1 MSSNESPSPETFEP
15 DVFPAAKAQE
25 QLYFVQQVIGDSPAY
40 HVPVVF
46 ALTGRLDPAA
56 LERAVRRVAL
66 RHEALRTHFTLGDDG
81 LQQVVTD
88 RPADWR
94 IVDCASE
101 DELGSRLRSETD
113 RPFDLESPPL
123 FRAALLRRDERT
135 ALLVLTMHHIVCDG
149 WSLGIVV
156 DELFRHYDAF
166 AAGRDLV
173 LPEPEFQYGDYADWQ
188 RAWLGS
194 PAAEKHLDFWSRT
207 LGGELPVLELPGD
220 RPAGTPAPGHGGGGG
235 LLSFPLEPELLD
247 GLHALATAARSTLF
261 TVMLA
266 AYQVLLGRYT
276 GVEDVIVGSP
286 VANRS
291 RIEFERTVGFFVNMV
306 AIRTDLGPA
315 ESGAGEPGTGEPGAG
330 EPGPTGPSFREL
342 LTRVRTAALQ
352 AQDHH
357 ELPFESVVQLV
368 NPRRDPG
375 HDPVFQALFMLDD
388 TTTEPPAAEGLEI
401 VPVPVHSDT
410 AKFQLSLQV
419 NEHDDRPGFELE
431 YRTDRFTPEWAQR
444 FAGHYARLL
453 RLVVEQP
460 DRPLDALFELP
471 AAERAPDRAPDGVA
485 GRAAED
491 GRDDGWDDEDDTPY
505 VAPRDEDERILA
517 EVWQEALGRGDIGID
532 HNYFEVGGDSILSIQ
547 ILSRARRHGLR
558 FELRDLL
565 VAQTIRELTPLVTR
579 TAPEA
584 EAALEPFDLLTAAD
598 RARLPDGLAD
608 AYPLTSLQAGM
619 LYHSELDAVHRAY
632 HDVAGYHLRG
642 PYSPP
647 AWRSA
652 VAALLERHELLRT
665 SFALRDLGEPVQLV
679 HHQVAEPPVTFEDLS
694 AVPADE
700 QPEALRRHYAW
711 EREHPFDWER
721 PPLIRFHVQR
731 RSADTFQL
739 WVVEHHAILDGWS
752 GRQLL
757 TELLELYLQALGRS
771 TRELAPPPL
780 ARFRSLVALEREAV
794 ADPGQ
799 RAFWRERLDGMT
811 ALRLPRTAPAAG
823 VPDLVMTEY
832 ELPGQ
837 LSADLLRTAAELGV
851 PVRIALLAAHL
862 RVLALLGGTD
872 DVVSGAVYNGRIAE
886 EDGER
891 VVGLFLNTLPV
902 RARIDDGT
910 TWASLVADVAAT
922 DLALQP
928 HRRLPLATIQQDAGG
943 GPLFESFFNY
953 THFHAP
959 DEGTAGEL
967 EILDEFG
974 VVPTSFPFGVEFMRD
989 ARTGRIG
996 LGLRYDAA
1004 QFAAEE
1010 IDRWAGYH
1018 LTALRSLAAEPAAG
1032 IGRTELPAPAELA
1045 QLDRWNDTATTYHR
1059 PHLLHVL
1066 VEEQARLTP
1075 DRIAVAFEGGTLS
1088 YRELDRRADALA
1100 RRLVERGVEPGD
1112 RVGVCLERS
1121 TELVVS
1127 LLAVLKAGG
1136 AYVPIDPEHPVARIA
1151 TMVTEAAPALVLTT
1165 TALAERVEP
1174 SGAAVEAVDT
1184 GNAGTGAPGTGL
1196 PDAGLP
1202 VGGPRV
1208 AVDPDA
1214 PAYLIFTSG
1223 STGVPKGVVV
1233 SHRAICNRLLW
1244 MQEEFGLTEA
1254 DRVLQKTPYTFD
1266 VSVWEFFWPLVQ
1278 GARLVVAAPGAH
1290 REPEELAQL
1299 IREHSVTTVHF
1310 VPSMLRVFLDHA
1322 DPADCAS
1329 LRLVVCSGEA
1339 LPADLR
1345 DAHHERLDAEL
1356 VNLYGP
1362 TEAAVDVTCW
1372 RCRPGDGATVPIG
1385 HPIANIR
1392 IHLLDA
1398 RMNRVP
1404 VGVTGELHIGGVG
1417 LADGYHGRPDLTA
1430 ERFVEH
1436 TWPDG
1441 TAERLY
1447 RTGDLARRRPDGAI
1461 DYLGR
1466 ADQQVKVR
1474 GMRIE
1479 LGEIEAALTRHPDV
1493 REAAVVLRGHR
1504 LAAYV
1509 AAPESVTG
1517 DALAAYLG
1525 DTLPEYM
1532 LPSVWTRLERLPL
1545 ASNGK
1550 VDRKLLPEPGP
1561 AALAGERTPA
1571 PPVTDVQRRL
1581 VRVWEETL
1589 GVSPIGIHDSFFALG
1604 GHSLVALN
1612 LAMRIRREFGRKLPV
1627 AELLAHNTVARLAP
1641 LVTARESGDEDPA
1654 RLLPIRRAGEGE
1666 PLTLVHP
1673 VGGGVFCYLPLAS
1686 QLRPGRPV
1694 YGIVSEGLVSG
1705 SVANLSVERIAESY
1719 VDLLVAKQPKGP
1731 YHLAGWS
1738 FGAVLVFE
1746 MACRLHRR
1754 GAEVG
1759 SLSMIDAAYPGQFD
1773 ESLRDEDL
1781 ALLVF
1786 VDVLRAAGMAVPE
1799 HDDAEWAAALAEFPT
1814 IHEKLR
1820 WLVGRLPT
1828 AEDGKATELEQ
1839 WEAYFKVFTTNLT
1852 AHNDYRPGRY
1862 PGDVVYIEG
1871 LDGGAIGSAGA
1882 WRAAVDGRFSAHTIE
1897 ASHYDILRQP
1907 HVRQMARLV
1916 DRALDGAAVG
1926 APDGAPGT
1934 APDGTPR

>member
-1 MSSNESPSPETFEP
+1 MSSNESPSPEILEP

-25 QLYFVQQVIGDSPAY
+25 QLYFVQRVIGDSPAY

-46 ALTGRLDPAA
+46 RLTGRLDPAA
-56 LERAVRRVAL
+56 LERAVRRVAQ
-66 RHEALRTHFTLGDDG
+66 RHEALRTHFALGDDG

-88 RPADWR
+88 QPVDWR
-94 IVDCASE
+94 IVNCASE
-101 DELGSRLRSETD
+101 DELASRLRSETD

-135 ALLVLTMHHIVCDG
+135 AVLVLTMHHIVCDG
-149 WSLGIVV
+149 WSLGIVI
-156 DELFRHYDAF
+156 DELFDHYRAYTF
-166 AAGRDLV
+166 GQELAS
-173 LPEPEFQYGDYADWQ
+173 PEPDFQYGDYADWQ
-188 RAWLGS
+188 RAWLRS

-220 RPAGTPAPGHGGGGG
+220 CPANTPTPAYGGS
-235 LLSFPLEPELLD
+235 LLTFPLESELLHD
-247 GLHALATAARSTLF
+247 LRSLATTSRTTLF
-261 TVMLA
+261 TALLA
-266 AYQVLLGRYT
+266 AYKVLLSRYT
-276 GVEDVIVGSP
+276 GVDDVIVGSP

-306 AIRTDLGPA
+306 AIRTDLSPTPEQLTSSS
-315 ESGAGEPGTGEPGAG
+315 ESAVAA
-330 EPGPTGPSFREL
+330 PTGPSFRDL
-342 LTRVRTAALQ
+342 LSRVRNSALL

-368 NPRRDPG
+368 NPRRDLD
-375 HDPVFQALFMLDD
+375 HDPVFQVLFMLDD
-388 TTTEPPAAEGLEI
+388 TTTAPVEAADLEI
-401 VPVPVHSDT
+401 VPVPVHSGT

-419 NEHDDRPGFELE
+419 NERNDQPSAELE
-431 YRTDRFTPEWAQR
+431 YRTDLFTPEWAGR
-444 FAGHYARLL
+444 FAAHYGRLL

-460 DRPLDALFELP
+460 DRPVDELFELP
-471 AAERAPDRAPDGVA
+471 EAERAPTRTGPARGADPSADSWH
-485 GRAAED
+485 
-491 GRDDGWDDEDDTPY
+491 DGWGDEDDTLY

-517 EVWQEALGRGDIGID
+517 EVWQEVLGRSDIGID
-532 HNYFEVGGDSILSIQ
+532 HNYFQVGGDSILSFQ

-565 VAQTIRELTPLVTR
+565 VAQTIRELSPLVTHA
-579 TAPEA
+579 APEA
-584 EAALEPFDLLTAAD
+584 EAAREPFDLLTAAD
-598 RARLPDGLAD
+598 RAQLPDGLAD
-608 AYPLTSLQAGM
+608 AYPLTSLQVGM

-632 HDVAGYHLRG
+632 HDVASYHLRG
-642 PYSPP
+642 PYSPQ

-652 VAALLERHELLRT
+652 VTALLERHELMRT
-665 SFALRDLGEPVQLV
+665 SFALRDFTEPVQLV
-679 HHQVAEPPVTFEDLS
+679 HRHIAEPPVTFEDLGS
-694 AVPADE
+694 VPADE
-700 QPEALRRHYAW
+700 QPEALRRRYEW
-711 EREHPFDWER
+711 EREHLFDWER

-731 RSADTFQL
+731 RSADSFQL

-771 TRELAPPPL
+771 TRELAPPPV
-780 ARFRSLVALEREAV
+780 ARFRSLVALEREAI
-794 ADPGQ
+794 ADPAQ
-799 RAFWRERLDGMT
+799 RDFWREQLDGAT
-811 ALRLPRTAPAAG
+811 SFRLPRTSPAEG
-823 VPDLVMTEY
+823 TPNLVMTEFD
-832 ELPGQ
+832 LPEQ
-837 LSADLLRTAAELGV
+837 LSADLLRTADQLSV
-851 PVRIALLAAHL
+851 PIRIALLAAHL
-862 RVLALLGGTD
+862 RVLMLLGGTD
-872 DVVSGAVYNGRIAE
+872 DVVAGAVYNGRIAE

-902 RARIDDGT
+902 RARITDRT

-928 HRRLPLATIQQDAGG
+928 NRRLPLATIQQDAGG
-943 GPLFESFFNY
+943 GPLFETFFNY

-959 DEGTAGEL
+959 DQNTAEDL
-967 EILDEFG
+967 EILEESG
-974 VVPTSFPFGVEFMRD
+974 VVPTNFPFGVEFMRD
-989 ARTGRIG
+989 DRTGRIG

-1004 QFAAEE
+1004 QFSTEE

-1018 LTALRSLAAEPAAG
+1018 LGALRSLTGDTGAS
-1032 IGRTELPAPAELA
+1032 IGRTELLPPGELA

-1066 VEEQARLTP
+1066 VEEQARLNP
-1075 DRIAVAFEGGTLS
+1075 DRIAVVFEGDTLD
-1088 YRELDRRADALA
+1088 YRELDRRADDLA
-1100 RRLVERGVEPGD
+1100 HRLIRRGVAPGD

-1121 TELVVS
+1121 VELVVS
-1127 LLAVLKAGG
+1127 LLAVLKAGA
-1136 AYVPIDPEHPVARIA
+1136 AYVPIDPKHPVAWIGNIVA
-1151 TMVTEAAPALVLTT
+1151 EAAPALVLTT

-1174 SGAAVEAVDT
+1174 SGVAVEAV
-1184 GNAGTGAPGTGL
+1184 GSE
-1196 PDAGLP
+1196 PDAGSVDAATP
-1202 VGGPRV
+1202 AGAPRV
-1208 AVDPDA
+1208 AVGPDS

-1244 MQEEFGLTEA
+1244 MQEEFALTEA

-1266 VSVWEFFWPLVQ
+1266 VSVWEFFWPLIQ
-1278 GARLVVAAPGAH
+1278 GARLVVARPGAH
-1290 REPEELAQL
+1290 REPEELARL
-1299 IREHSVTTVHF
+1299 IHEQSVTTIHF
-1310 VPSMLRVFLDHA
+1310 VPSMLRAFLEHA

-1329 LRLVVCSGEA
+1329 LRQVVCSGEA

-1345 DAHHERLDAEL
+1345 DAHRERLDAEL

-1372 RCRPGDGATVPIG
+1372 RCRPGDGASVPIG
-1385 HPIANIR
+1385 RPIANIR

-1404 VGVTGELHIGGVG
+1404 VGVTGELYIGGVG

-1430 ERFVEH
+1430 ERFVRH
-1436 TWPDG
+1436 RWPTG
-1441 TAERLY
+1441 EVERLY
-1447 RTGDLARRRPDGAI
+1447 RTGDLARRLPGGEI
-1461 DYLGR
+1461 DYVGR
-1466 ADQQVKVR
+1466 TDRQVKVR

-1479 LGEIEAALTRHPDV
+1479 LGEIEAALTRYPDV
-1493 REAAVVLRGHR
+1493 RESAVVLRGDR
-1504 LAAYV
+1504 LEAYV
-1509 AAPESVTG
+1509 VAPE
-1517 DALAAYLG
+1517 ALTSAVLAEYLG
-1525 DTLPEYM
+1525 GILPEYM
-1532 LPSVWTRLERLPL
+1532 MPTVWTRLERLPL

-1561 AALAGERTPA
+1561 AALARERAPE

-1589 GVSPIGIHDSFFALG
+1589 GVSPIGVHDNFFALG

-1627 AELLAHNTVARLAP
+1627 ADLLAHNTVARLAP
-1641 LVTARESGDEDPA
+1641 LLTAQESGDEDPA

-1666 PLTLVHP
+1666 PLILVHP

-1686 QLRPGRPV
+1686 QLRPGRPI

-1705 SVANLSVERIAESY
+1705 TVANLSVERIAESY
-1719 VDLLVAKQPKGP
+1719 VDLLVAKQSKGP

-1746 MACRLHRR
+1746 MACLLRRR

-1799 HDDAEWAAALAEFPT
+1799 HDDAEWAATLAEFPT

-1820 WLVGRLPT
+1820 WLVGQLPT
-1828 AEDGKATELEQ
+1828 AEHSKGAELEQ

-1871 LDGGAIGSAGA
+1871 LDGGALGSAGA
-1882 WRAAVDGRFSAHTIE
+1882 WRATVDGQFSPHTIK
-1897 ASHYDILRQP
+1897 ASHYEILQQP
-1907 HVRQMARLV
+1907 YVQEMARLM
-1916 DRALDGAAVG
+1916 DQALAGAADP
-1926 APDGAPGT
+1926 APDR
-1934 APDGTPR
+1934 TPR